1 MAELEQT
8 LETSPTLY
16 IDAKEGAD
24 MKITFTL
31 KNTNVSI
38 ANALRRTL
46 LSDIPTLTFKTFPH
60 SENLAII
67 HKNTSRFNNEIIKHR
82 LGCIPIY
89 IKNIDSCKNLVLE
102 PTANF
107 DRSFEPWIIP
117 VTLFPVKFLYTSVTN
132 VILSAPIALF
142 KFS

>member
-16 IDAKEGAD
+16 IDAKEDAD

-46 LSDIPTLTFKTFPH
+46 LTDIPTLTFKTFPH
-60 SENLAII
+60 S
-67 HKNTSRFNNEIIKHR
+67 
-82 LGCIPIY
+82 
-89 IKNIDSCKNLVLE
+89 
-102 PTANF
+102 
-107 DRSFEPWIIP
+107 
-117 VTLFPVKFLYTSVTN
+117 
-132 VILSAPIALF
+132 
-142 KFS
+142 

>member
-31 KNTNVSI
+31 KNTDVSI

-46 LSDIPTLTFKTFPH
+46 LSDIPTLTF
-60 SENLAII
+60 
-67 HKNTSRFNNEIIKHR
+67 
-82 LGCIPIY
+82 
-89 IKNIDSCKNLVLE
+89 
-102 PTANF
+102 
-107 DRSFEPWIIP
+107 
-117 VTLFPVKFLYTSVTN
+117 
-132 VILSAPIALF
+132 
-142 KFS
+142 